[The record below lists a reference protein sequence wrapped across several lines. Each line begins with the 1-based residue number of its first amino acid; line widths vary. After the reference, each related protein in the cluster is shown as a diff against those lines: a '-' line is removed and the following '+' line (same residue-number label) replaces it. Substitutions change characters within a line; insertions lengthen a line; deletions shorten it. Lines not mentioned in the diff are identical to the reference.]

1 MQTPVGN
8 CSGVLVSCLSGVLL
22 QTELERW
29 ILSCSMY
36 IYTFNSA
43 CNSISYHILYMSYPV
58 AETLIIRRCECVD
71 YCMYD
76 L

>member
-1 MQTPVGN
+1 MFIRCTVTN
-8 CSGVLVSCLSGVLL
+8 RAREVDFVMLHV
-22 QTELERW
+22 
-29 ILSCSMY
+29 
-36 IYTFNSA
+36 YTFNSA

-58 AETLIIRRCECVD
+58 TETLIIRRCECVD